1 MNRQE
6 QRALR
11 AIERNLAVEDPRL
24 AELLRTYG
32 KSRWNRV
39 AHYAGW
45 IAVPFTLLGFVL
57 GDGLLLLTAALLVT
71 GAVLGWSLRPDQ
83 GPGSGGS
90 TRRNR

>member
-11 AIERNLAVEDPRL
+11 AIEKNLATEDPGL

-32 KSRWNRV
+32 KDRWSRIGR
-39 AHYAGW
+39 YAGW
-45 IAVPFTLLGFVL
+45 IAVLFASLGFVL
-57 GDGLLLLTAALLVT
+57 GDGMLLLIAALLVS
-71 GAVLGWSLRPDQ
+71 GAVLAWARKHGQ

-90 TRRNR
+90 TRR

>member
-11 AIERNLAVEDPRL
+11 AIEKNLADEDPRL

-32 KSRWNRV
+32 TSRWGWIGR
-39 AHYAGW
+39 YAAW
-45 IAVPFTLLGFVL
+45 IAVPFALLGSVL
-57 GDGLLLLTAALLVT
+57 GDGLLLLTAALLVS
-71 GAVLGWSLRPDQ
+71 GAVLWWGLRRGH

-90 TRRNR
+90 TRRCR